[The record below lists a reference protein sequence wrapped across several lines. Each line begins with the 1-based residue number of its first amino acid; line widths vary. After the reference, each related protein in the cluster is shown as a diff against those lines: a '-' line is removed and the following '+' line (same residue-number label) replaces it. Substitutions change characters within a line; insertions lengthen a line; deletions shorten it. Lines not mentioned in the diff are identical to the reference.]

1 MENLSIIADNI
12 TANIALIPSSS
23 ISGSGKTDDSFY
35 LSVFLIYVPGI
46 VTNFISIILLLSE
59 LRKTKVKTNVLLLAL
74 CTTDFVA
81 VCLSCFWHT
90 SRRMGLSMTYELCA
104 VKSFLHPI
112 MPLLTGSIS
121 LLMAIDR
128 FLAFCKPFFYRTNVS
143 KKFWMLCVL
152 LVIVFLSVIC
162 ALPHLGFGSLWTP
175 RYRRGKLSYT
185 CSVFTYQENLTKKI
199 FHISYTS
206 LGFLIVLSI
215 ISFNSLVAA
224 AVLRLRH
231 RTIEA
236 QKGRTNQQIN
246 RSTEIKFAA
255 IVGLLASVF
264 VICWLPYNEAL
275 SGSWDT
281 MKLRLIHRRLSRVHG
296 TL

>member
-1 MENLSIIADNI
+1 MENSSIIPDNT
-12 TANIALIPSSS
+12 TANIALIPKSSS
-23 ISGSGKTDDSFY
+23 SGSGTTDDTLY

-46 VTNFISIILLLSE
+46 VTNFISIILLLSD
-59 LRKTKVKTNVLLLAL
+59 LRKTKMKTNVLLIAL

-81 VCLSCFWHT
+81 VCLSCFWHI
-90 SRRMGLSMTYELCA
+90 SKRMGLPMTYDLCA

-121 LLMAIDR
+121 LLMAVDR
-128 FLAFCKPFFYRTNVS
+128 FLAFCKPFFYRSNVS
-143 KKFWMLCVL
+143 KKLWMICVL

-162 ALPHLGFGSLWTP
+162 VLPHFGLGSLWTP
-175 RYRRGKLSYT
+175 RYRRGKLTYT

-206 LGFLIVLSI
+206 LGFLVVLGI
-215 ISFNSLVAA
+215 ISFNSLVAV

-236 QKGRTNQQIN
+236 QKGRPDQQVN

-255 IVGLLASVF
+255 IVGLLACVF
-264 VICWLPYNEAL
+264 VVCWLPYNVSFFSNAIIQT
-275 SGSWDT
+275 SF
-281 MKLRLIHRRLSRVHG
+281 
-296 TL
+296 